1 MDNLIL
7 VMKTQTSQMIQIKG
21 GMFTPEDMNQDQ
33 SETARSSHQCV
44 TTKKKK
50 KKKKS
55 GNS

>member
-7 VMKTQTSQMIQIKG
+7 VMKTQTSQMIQKKG

-44 TTKKKK
+44 TTHTQ
-50 KKKKS
+50 KS